1 MAFAILRVAKV
12 KGGGGLGGCA
22 DHIERTRYTPNAGPG
37 GIRYLVG
44 GDPAEEVRRR
54 LPAKIR
60 KNAVVAMEHLLTA
73 SPEYFR
79 PHDPSA
85 AGTWDEMRTEMWAR
99 RAVEWLKSRYGDN
112 LASAVLHLD
121 EATPH
126 IHALVLPKREKDGKL
141 DAATLY
147 TRHVLREMQDS
158 YAAAM
163 KPLGLERGIR
173 GSTAKH
179 EDISRYYARVN
190 GTPPAPQPVPPK
202 PAPLPPKRPVERV
215 PWTQAAEQ
223 RRRREQQHA
232 KQERLREQHVA
243 ELQAAWDPV
252 AAKAQETEWLRKRI
266 AELQATMQKLQ
277 RDSVQLKRL
286 PLPDVA
292 QRLGVNVTV
301 TAEQWQWQG
310 VAVAGRGAVALVQAV
325 LGVRRD
331 DALAWLA
338 AQFSEHELAAE
349 LAAADAAEAAE
360 AAARPAPREWPAA
373 STDAAD
379 QSKVKAWADNLGL
392 ANVYGT
398 RLGGRLCAVV
408 PGQRGQGAEVLDTS
422 TGEVV
427 RRLRSEV
434 EMPDPVTVTVTSG
447 DGAAYTVL
455 VSNAVDAAIYARDAA
470 ARGESCR
477 VVSLG
482 GLVRDDIDKLL
493 PMPHMLP
500 GRVLVAVDDE
510 RMARRIAKALGDRC
524 GGIYPPEQ
532 WPQPQE
538 QPQEQP
544 HEKRHGLRM

>member
-22 DHIERTRYTPNAGPG
+22 DHIERTRKTPNAGPG

-44 GDPAEEVRRR
+44 GDPAEEVRSR
-54 LPAKIR
+54 LPAKVR

-79 PHDPSA
+79 PHNPGA
-85 AGTWDEMRTEMWAR
+85 AGTWDKKRTEKWAEL
-99 RAVEWLKSRYGDN
+99 AVEWLKGKYGKN

-126 IHALVLPKREKDGKL
+126 IHALVIPKREDGKL

-147 TRHVLREMQDS
+147 TPHVLRRLQDS
-158 YAAAM
+158 YAEAM
-163 KPLGLERGIR
+163 KSLGLERGIK

-179 EDISRYYARVN
+179 ENISRYYGRVN

-202 PAPLPPKRPVERV
+202 PAPLPLKRLVERV
-215 PWTQAAEQ
+215 PWTQAADQ
-223 RRRREQQHA
+223 RRRREQEHA
-232 KQERLREQHVA
+232 KQKRLREQRIA
-243 ELQAAWDPV
+243 ELQAAWDAV
-252 AAKAQETEWLRKRI
+252 AAKAQETERLHKRL

-277 RDSVQLKRL
+277 RDSVQLQRL

-292 QRLGVNVTV
+292 QRLGVDVTV

-310 VAVAGRGAVALVQAV
+310 GAGRGAVALVQAV
-325 LGVRRD
+325 LGVGRD

-338 AQFSEHELAAE
+338 AQFSEHELACE
-349 LAAADAAEAAE
+349 LAAAAAAEAAE
-360 AAARPAPREWPAA
+360 AAARPAPRGWPAA

-398 RLGGRLCAVV
+398 RMGGRLLAVV
-408 PGQRGQGAEVLDTS
+408 PGQGGQGAEVLDTS

-427 RRLRSEV
+427 RRVRSDV
-434 EMPDPVTVTVTSG
+434 PDPVTVTVTSG

-455 VSNAVDAAIYARDAA
+455 VSNTVDAAIYARDAA
-470 ARGESCR
+470 AHGESCR

-482 GLVRDDIDKLL
+482 GLARDDIDELL
-493 PMPHMLP
+493 PMLHVLP

-510 RMARRIAKALGDRC
+510 RMAKRIAKALGDRC
-524 GGIYPPEQ
+524 SGIYPPEQ
-532 WPQPQE
+532 WPQPPQPQE

>member
-22 DHIERTRYTPNAGPG
+22 DHIERTRETPNAGGPG

-44 GDPAEEVRRR
+44 GDPAEEVRSR
-54 LPAKIR
+54 LPEKVR
-60 KNAVVAMEHLLTA
+60 KNAVVAVEHLLTA

-79 PHDPSA
+79 PHNPSA
-85 AGTWDEMRTEMWAR
+85 AGTWDEMRTEMWAQ
-99 RAVEWLKSRYGDN
+99 RAVEWLKRKYGDN

-126 IHALVLPKREKDGKL
+126 IHALVVPLTPDGRLSAK
-141 DAATLY
+141 TLY
-147 TRHVLREMQDS
+147 TPVTLTALQDS
-158 YAAAM
+158 YANAM
-163 KPLGLERGIR
+163 APLGLERGIR

-179 EDISRYYARVN
+179 EDISRYYGRVN

-202 PAPLPPKRPVERV
+202 PSRLPPKRPVERV

-232 KQERLREQHVA
+232 EQERLREKHIA
-243 ELQAAWDPV
+243 ELQAAWDAV
-252 AAKAQETEWLRKRI
+252 AAKAQETERLRKRL

-277 RDSVQLKRL
+277 RDSVQLQRL
-286 PLPDVA
+286 ALAEVA
-292 QRLGVNVTV
+292 QRLGVDVTV
-301 TAEQWQWQG
+301 TEEQWQWQG
-310 VAVAGRGAVALVQAV
+310 GAGRGAVALVQAV
-325 LGVRRD
+325 LGVGRD

-338 AQFSEHELAAE
+338 AQFSEHELACE
-349 LAAADAAEAAE
+349 LAAAAAAEAAE
-360 AAARPAPREWPAA
+360 AAARPAPRGWPAA

-379 QSKVKAWADNLGL
+379 QFKVKAWAENLGL

-398 RLGGRLCAVV
+398 RMGGRLLAVV
-408 PGQRGQGAEVLDTS
+408 PGHRKAGAEVIDMDS
-422 TGEVV
+422 GAVV
-427 RRLRSEV
+427 RRVRSV
-434 EMPDPVTVTVTSG
+434 VPDPVTVTVTSG

-455 VSNAVDAAIYARDAA
+455 VSSAVDAAIYARDAA

-482 GLVRDDIDKLL
+482 GLARDDIDKLL
-493 PMPHMLP
+493 PMLHVLP

-510 RMARRIAKALGDRC
+510 RQARRIAKTLGDRC
-524 GGIYPPEQ
+524 GGIYPPSQ
-532 WPQPQE
+532 WQPQPPHDP
-538 QPQEQP
+538 QPPVQQQK
-544 HEKRHGLRM
+544 KRPVFSP